1 MTPSEKLAH
10 SRLAII
16 QELAGR
22 KRPRSHPAE
31 EPAEPGDG
39 EVGADESSLRR
50 RLGGMSGAA
59 RAWWSH
65 HPAHLIV
72 EMATPSMQAY
82 MRKRPFLV
90 LGVAAGLGATLVLT
104 RAWRLISLGTVVVAL
119 LKTSQFSGAV
129 MSALSQVQDWQT
141 APDRD
146 RPEQG

>member
-1 MTPSEKLAH
+1 MTPSEQLAH

-16 QELAGR
+16 QELRGR
-22 KRPRSHPAE
+22 KRPRSRSAE
-31 EPAEPGDG
+31 GPAEPGDD

-59 RAWWSH
+59 KAWWSR

-90 LGVAAGLGATLVLT
+90 LGAAAGLGATLVLT

-129 MSALSQVQDWQT
+129 MSALSQVQDWQ
-141 APDRD
+141 APEQD